1 MPDLSE
7 GTYSAIGQTGDMAA
21 ISTPMDG
28 EIAVLNKSIGDTLI
42 AYGRKELRRTVY
54 MKQAAAEASSEAAMA
69 DRLGFNSR
77 NGKSVQGEAELVD
90 AINHGKV
97 KLEDVKK

>member
-1 MPDLSE
+1 
-7 GTYSAIGQTGDMAA
+7 
-21 ISTPMDG
+21 
-28 EIAVLNKSIGDTLI
+28 
-42 AYGRKELRRTVY
+42 
-54 MKQAAAEASSEAAMA
+54 MA

-77 NGKSVQGEAELVD
+77 TGKSVQGEAELVD